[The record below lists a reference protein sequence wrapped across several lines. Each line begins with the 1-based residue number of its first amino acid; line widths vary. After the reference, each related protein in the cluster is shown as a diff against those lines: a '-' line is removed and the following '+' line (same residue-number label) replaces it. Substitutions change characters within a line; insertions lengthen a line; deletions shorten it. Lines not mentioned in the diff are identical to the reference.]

1 MSDPRGAVPAS
12 VPLDAVLA
20 IDRLEVGPVEVGP
33 DRLSCRYR
41 VVRGGESDETTFS
54 YRWEEPVFD
63 LADPGALN
71 LAAMAAVQPALN
83 YGLFCRR
90 IVLSGPFDR
99 RDRRFLARKLE
110 NTSREIY
117 VNKLLAD
124 NPFLTDAVRGLQPE
138 RRERYTRA
146 ELAFEPDAEPAAA
159 AGAAAPA
166 GIAGAP
172 WNASPER
179 WAVLSSGGKDSLLS
193 YALLAELGCEVH
205 PVFVNES
212 GRHWYTA
219 LNAYRHF
226 RERVPHTARV
236 WTDSDRLFSWM
247 LRHLPFVRPD
257 FQRLR
262 ADLYPL
268 RLWTVAVFVF
278 GALPLLRAR
287 GIGRLVIGDEHD
299 TTVRAFHDGIPHH
312 AGLYDQS
319 LFFDHALTRYYLSKG
334 WGVTQLS
341 LLRPLSELLIE
352 KVLAER
358 YPELLALQVSCH
370 AASIEEVDGVKRAL
384 PCGKCEKCR
393 RVAGMLLALGADPAA
408 CGYTPEQHPEI
419 LRRLVAEGVHQ
430 EAPAA
435 EHLAWLLAGKGLLA
449 EPRVGVARARRRP
462 EALSLRFHPERSPL
476 SEIPSPVRRRL
487 IALLAEHAEGALE
500 RVGRQWLAVDPER
513 AAERAAPYI
522 FDRPFAL
529 TAARETEAGSSETV
543 LWGELTWPDAER
555 RLETVDIALLP
566 VGAVEQHGPHLPL
579 DVDAYDADRLA
590 REVARACSAPRPLVL
605 PLIPYGV
612 SYHHEDFKGTLSV
625 TNETLARLVYEI
637 GMSAARQG
645 VTKLVMI
652 NGHGGNAPTL
662 HFAAQMINRDAHIF
676 TTVDSGE
683 TSDAEVNA
691 LAETRND
698 VHAGE
703 IETSTTLA
711 ARPELVRMDRAKA
724 FVPRFSSRYL
734 DFTGEDRIDWYAHTS
749 KISESGVF
757 GDPTKATRE
766 KGEAIWALMIGRLVE
781 LVEHLKG
788 LSLAEIYE
796 RRQ

>member
-1 MSDPRGAVPAS
+1 MSD
-12 VPLDAVLA
+12 PLDAVLA
-20 IDRLEVGPVEVGP
+20 IDRLEVGPVAVEP

-41 VVRGGESDETTFS
+41 VVRGAESAETTFS

-63 LADPGALN
+63 PADPGALN
-71 LAAMAAVQPALN
+71 LAALAAAQPALN

-90 IVLSGPFDR
+90 IVLAGPFDR
-99 RDRRFLARKLE
+99 RDRRFLAAMLE

-117 VNKLLAD
+117 VNKLLVA
-124 NPFLTDAVRGLQPE
+124 NPFLTDAVRGLPAE

-146 ELAFEPDAEPAAA
+146 ELAFEPESEP
-159 AGAAAPA
+159 GVAAAPWA
-166 GIAGAP
+166 V
-172 WNASPER
+172 SPER

-193 YALLAELGCEVH
+193 YGLLAELGCEVH

-226 RERVPHTARV
+226 KEHVPHTARV
-236 WTDSDRLFSWM
+236 WTDSDRLFAWM
-247 LRHLPFVRPD
+247 NRHLPFVRPD

-278 GALPLLRAR
+278 AALPLLRAR
-287 GIGRLVIGDEHD
+287 GVGRLVIGNEHD
-299 TTVRAFHDGIPHH
+299 TTVRAIHEGIAHY

-319 LFFDHALTRYYLSKG
+319 RYFDNALTRYYLGKA

-352 KVLAER
+352 KILAER

-370 AASIEEVDGVKRAL
+370 AASIEERPEGKRAL
-384 PCGKCEKCR
+384 PCGRCEKCR

-408 CGYTPEQHPEI
+408 CGYTAEQLPEL
-419 LRRLVAEGVHQ
+419 LRKLVAEGVKQ

-435 EHLAWLLAGKGLLA
+435 EHTAWLLAEKGLIP
-449 EPRVGVARARRRP
+449 EPRIGEARARRRP
-462 EALSLRFHPERSPL
+462 EAVGLRFHPERSPA
-476 SEIPSPVRRRL
+476 SELPVAIRPRL
-487 IALLAEHAEGALE
+487 IALLAEHAEGAVE
-500 RVGRQWLAVDPER
+500 RVGRQWLAVDPRR

-529 TAARETEAGSSETV
+529 AAGREGEARDGDTV
-543 LWGELTWPDAER
+543 LWGELTWPAVER
-555 RLETVDIALLP
+555 RLKRVDIALLP

-579 DVDAYDADRLA
+579 DVDAFDAERLA
-590 REVARACSAPRPLVL
+590 REVARGCTEPRPLVL

-612 SYHHEDFKGTLSV
+612 SYHHEDFPGTLSV
-625 TNETLARLVYEI
+625 SNETLARLVHEV
-637 GMSAARQG
+637 GMCAARQG
-645 VTKLVMI
+645 VTKLVI
-652 NGHGGNAPTL
+652 VNGHGGNAPTL
-662 HFAAQMINRDAHIF
+662 NFAAQMINRDAHIF
-676 TTVDSGE
+676 TCVDSGE
-683 TSDAEVNA
+683 TSDAEVYA
-691 LAETRND
+691 LAETVND

-711 ARPELVRMDRAKA
+711 LRPELVRMERAKA

-734 DFTGEDRIDWYAHTS
+734 DFTGEDRVDWYAHTS

-757 GDPTKATRE
+757 GDPTKASRE

>member
-1 MSDPRGAVPAS
+1 MTDPF
-12 VPLDAVLA
+12 DALVA
-20 IDRLEVGPVEVGP
+20 IDRLEVGPVEVGR

-41 VVRGGESDETTFS
+41 VTRGGESAETAFS
-54 YRWEEPVFD
+54 YRWQEPV
-63 LADPGALN
+63 LEPGDPGAEN

-83 YGLFCRR
+83 YGLFCRE
-90 IVLSGPFDR
+90 IVLRGPFDR
-99 RDRRFLARKLE
+99 RDRRFLAAMLE

-117 VNKLLAD
+117 VNKLLAG
-124 NPFLTDAVRGLQPE
+124 NPFLTDAARGLPVE

-146 ELAFEPDAEPAAA
+146 ELRFEPDAEPAP
-159 AGAAAPA
+159 AP
-166 GIAGAP
+166 P
-172 WNASPER
+172 WEVSPER
-179 WAVLSSGGKDSLLS
+179 WAVLSSGGKDSLLT
-193 YALLAELGCEVH
+193 YGLLAELGQEIH
-205 PVFVNES
+205 PLFVNES
-212 GRHWYTA
+212 GRHWSTA

-226 RERVPHTARV
+226 RDRVPRTARV
-236 WTDSDRLFSWM
+236 WTDSDRLFAWM

-262 ADLYPL
+262 ADIYPL

-287 GIGRLVIGDEHD
+287 GVGRLAIGDEHD

-319 LFFDHALTRYYLSKG
+319 RYFDNALTRYYLGKR

-341 LLRPLSELLIE
+341 ILRPLSELLIQ
-352 KVLAER
+352 KILAER

-370 AASIEEVDGVKRAL
+370 AAHFEGAAAAEGVDEGKRVL

-393 RVAGMLLALGADPAA
+393 RVAGMLLALGHDPAA

-419 LRRLVAEGVHQ
+419 LRRLVAEGIHQ

-435 EHLAWLLAGKGLLA
+435 EHTAWLLTEKGLLP
-449 EPRVGVARARRRP
+449 EPRIGEARARRRP

-476 SEIPSPVRRRL
+476 SEIPSPLRARL
-487 IALLAEHAEGALE
+487 IALVAGHTEGALE
-500 RVGRQWLAVDPER
+500 RIGRQWLPVDPRR
-513 AAERAAPYI
+513 AAERAAPYL

-529 TAARETEAGSSETV
+529 TQARRAADGGVQETV
-543 LWGELTWPDAER
+543 LWGELTWEAIER
-555 RLETVDIALLP
+555 RLREVDIALLP

-579 DVDAYDADRLA
+579 DVDAFDAERLA
-590 REVARACSAPRPLVL
+590 VEVARACSAPRPLVL

-612 SYHHEDFKGTLSV
+612 SYHHDGFPGTLSIS
-625 TNETLARLVYEI
+625 NETLAKLVHEV
-637 GMSAARQG
+637 GMCAARYG
-645 VTKLVMI
+645 VTKLVI
-652 NGHGGNAPTL
+652 VNGHGGNGPTL
-662 HFAAQMINRDAHIF
+662 HFAAQMINRDAQIF
-676 TTVDSGE
+676 TCVDSGE
-683 TSDAEVNA
+683 TSDAEVYA
-691 LAETRND
+691 LAETPND

-711 ARPELVRMDRAKA
+711 LRPELVHMDLARA

-734 DFTGEDRIDWYAHTS
+734 DFTSEEGVGWYAHTQ

-766 KGEAIWALMIGRLVE
+766 KGEAIWHVMIARLVE

>member
-1 MSDPRGAVPAS
+1 MSR
-12 VPLDAVLA
+12 LDELVA
-20 IDRLEVGPVEVGP
+20 IDRLEVGPVEVSP
-33 DRLSCRYR
+33 DRLVCPYR
-41 VVRGGESDETTFS
+41 VVRGGEEASTALSF
-54 YRWEEPVFD
+54 RWQEPVFD
-63 LADPGALN
+63 PADPRSQN
-71 LAAMAAVQPALN
+71 LAAMTAVQPALN

-90 IVLSGPFDR
+90 IVLHGLFDR
-99 RDRRFLARKLE
+99 RDRRLLAEMLE

-124 NPFLTDAVRGLQPE
+124 NPFLTGAARGLIAE

-146 ELAFEPDAEPAAA
+146 DLAFDPEPEPEPPP
-159 AGAAAPA
+159 GREV
-166 GIAGAP
+166 
-172 WNASPER
+172 SPER

-193 YALLAELGCEVH
+193 YGLLAELGCEVH

-219 LNAYRHF
+219 LNAHRWF
-226 RERVPHTARV
+226 RERVPRTARV
-236 WTDSDRLFSWM
+236 WTDSDRLFAWM
-247 LRHLPFVRPD
+247 LRHLPFVRSD

-262 ADLYPL
+262 ADAYPI

-278 GALPLLRAR
+278 GALPVLFAR

-299 TTVRAFHDGIPHH
+299 TTVQAVHEGITHY

-319 LFFDHALTRYYLSKG
+319 RWFDHALSRYFLRKG

-358 YPELLALQVSCH
+358 YPDLLRLQVSCH
-370 AASIEEVDGVKRAL
+370 AARIEEQGGAKRAL

-393 RVAGMLLALGADPAA
+393 RVAGMLLGLGADPAA
-408 CGYTPEQHPEI
+408 CGYTAEQLPAMR
-419 LRRLVAEGVHQ
+419 RRLVADGVHQ
-430 EAPAA
+430 ETPAA
-435 EHLAWLLAGKGLLA
+435 EHLGWLLAEKGLID
-449 EPRVGVARARRRP
+449 EPRLGEVRARRRP
-462 EALSLRFHPERSPL
+462 EAVSLRFHPERSPL
-476 SEIPSPVRRRL
+476 SEIPSPVRTRL
-487 IALLAEHAEGALE
+487 VAIFAEHAEGALE
-500 RVGRQWLAVDPER
+500 RVGRQWLPADAR
-513 AAERAAPYI
+513 KAAERAAPYI
-522 FDRPFAL
+522 FDRPFAA
-529 TAARETEAGSSETV
+529 TQAREAEGGDADAETV
-543 LWGELTWPDAER
+543 VWGELTWPAAER
-555 RLETVDIALLP
+555 RLKRVDIALLP

-579 DVDAYDADRLA
+579 DVDAWDADRLA
-590 REVARACSAPRPLVL
+590 REVARACSPPRPLVL

-612 SYHHEDFKGTLSV
+612 SYHHADFRGTLSV
-625 TNETLARLVYEI
+625 SNETLARLVWEV

-645 VTKLVMI
+645 VTKLVI
-652 NGHGGNAPTL
+652 VNGHGGNGPTL

-683 TSDAEVNA
+683 TSDAEIYA
-691 LAETRND
+691 LTETDND

-703 IETSTTLA
+703 VETSTTLA
-711 ARPELVRMDRAKA
+711 MRPELVRMDRARA
-724 FVPRFSSRYL
+724 FVPRFSSRFL
-734 DFTGEDRIDWYAHTS
+734 DFTGEGKVDWYAHTS
-749 KISESGVF
+749 KISKSGVF

-766 KGEAIWALMIGRLVE
+766 KGEAIWALMIERLVE

-796 RRQ
+796 RKQ